1 MFQGFY
7 NATSGVLTQT
17 RKLDVI
23 SNNMT
28 NISTPGYKADE
39 MVIGNFSEVLEGRS
53 EGYDLEPETAIG
65 EISHKISADQNYINY
80 AESYIKPSKNPLDFA
95 IKGPGFFTVKTAEET
110 VYTRNGGFVLD
121 EEGFVSIPGLG
132 RVQGE
137 QGDIKLNADGTLSSD
152 FRIVDFQNY
161 EEDLIKRD
169 GNTFLALGNPQEVP
183 VVDVYQYGLE
193 ASNVDPIEQMTSMME
208 AQRALQSSTQI
219 MKLYDDLAA
228 KVASKLSAV

>member
-28 NISTPGYKADE
+28 NISTPGYKEDE
-39 MVIGNFSEVLEGRS
+39 MVIGNFSEVLEQRR
-53 EGYDLEPETAIG
+53 EGYNLTSGDAIG
-65 EISHKISADQNYINY
+65 NVTYKVSADQNYINY
-80 AESYIKPSKNPLDFA
+80 TEGYIKPSKNPLDFA
-95 IKGPGFFTVKTAEET
+95 IKGSGFFTVKTAEET

-121 EEGFVSIPGLG
+121 EEGFVSVSGVG

-137 QGDIKLNADGTLSSD
+137 QGDIRLNADGTLSSD
-152 FRIVDFQNY
+152 FHIVDFANY
-161 EEDLIKRD
+161 EEDLIKSD
-169 GNTFLALGNPQEVP
+169 QNTFRALGNPQELP

-193 ASNVDPIEQMTSMME
+193 GSNVDPIEQMTSMME
-208 AQRALQSSTQI
+208 AQRALQSSAQV
-219 MKLYDDLAA
+219 MKLYDELAA